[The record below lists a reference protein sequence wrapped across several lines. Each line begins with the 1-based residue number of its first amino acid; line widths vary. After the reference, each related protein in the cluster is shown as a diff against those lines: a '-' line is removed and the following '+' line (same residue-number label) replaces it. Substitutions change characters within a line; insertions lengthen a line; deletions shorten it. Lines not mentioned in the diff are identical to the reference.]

1 MRNLGFEDTP
11 DYDYLRELFTQA
23 LKSTGEIEDGE
34 YDWMK
39 LNNGKGWEVMKSHP
53 TAAVQQMHSQNAH
66 HNSSTAVNVHGQPH
80 RQNKTHLPIDH
91 HRLNEPL
98 PKPGATRAQP
108 GRSPRDA
115 AQRESQIKRK
125 SMGELAAP
133 EGASTQAQFQHSQ
146 SNLASANRA
155 APATSPQAQQPRQQQ
170 PEKPSAMQKLMNVLC
185 CGAGK

>member
-1 MRNLGFEDTP
+1 
-11 DYDYLRELFTQA
+11 
-23 LKSTGEIEDGE
+23 
-34 YDWMK
+34 MK

-53 TAAVQQMHSQNAH
+53 SAAVQQMHTGNVHQQ
-66 HNSSTAVNVHGQPH
+66 SSTAVNVHGQPH

-108 GRSPRDA
+108 GRSPRENV
-115 AQRESQIKRK
+115 QRESQIKRK
-125 SMGELAAP
+125 SMGELAPP

-146 SNLASANRA
+146 PNLTSPRA
-155 APATSPQAQQPRQQQ
+155 APAVTPTAPQPRQQQQ
-170 PEKPSAMQKLMNVLC
+170 PEKPSVMQKLMNVLC

>member
-1 MRNLGFEDTP
+1 
-11 DYDYLRELFTQA
+11 LRELFTQA

-53 TAAVQQMHSQNAH
+53 TAAVQQMHNANMH
-66 HNSSTAVNVHGQPH
+66 QNSSTAVNVHGQPH

-108 GRSPRDA
+108 GRSPRENL
-115 AQRESQIKRK
+115 QSKRQ
-125 SMGELAAP
+125 STAELAPP
-133 EGASTQAQFQHSQ
+133 EGSSTQAQFQHSQ
-146 SNLASANRA
+146 PNLASNNRA
-155 APATSPQAQQPRQQQ
+155 VPATSPNVQQPRQQQ
-170 PEKPSAMQKLMNVLC
+170 AEKPSVMQKLMNVLC